1 MQKKRSIRY
10 FLTGLLLGPFLSP
23 AQEDPAPEFDV
34 EQSAKV
40 FLEAYSDEFQENFFE
55 ALKQKGIE
63 NYDKAVNF
71 LLKCKQLDASKR
83 VVDHELAKVYF
94 EIRQYPLAEEYA
106 LTAVNSEP
114 GNYWYAETLVRILQK
129 QGKSV
134 ENMASEIPFG
144 HPEFDENLARIYFKK
159 GNYETALAILK
170 KVKKSTFTEVLT
182 SKINDSI
189 EKREARIASTP
200 VASDQTETGPN
211 ALEVYKMR
219 MAALLRAQSF
229 PTLQQLAEEAL
240 ESYPSQ
246 PYFYY
251 VLGHALNQRGKAQQA
266 VEPLET
272 ALDYLIDDGAL
283 ANKIYQELADAYTAL
298 DNPVKA
304 NTYLRKIEP
313 GF

>member
-1 MQKKRSIRY
+1 M
-10 FLTGLLLGPFLSP
+10 GLLLGPFLSP
-23 AQEDPAPEFDV
+23 AQENPAPALDV
-34 EQSAKV
+34 EQSAEV

-63 NYDKAVNF
+63 NYDKAVNS
-71 LLKCKQLDASKR
+71 LLKCKQLDASNP

-114 GNYWYAETLVRILQK
+114 GNFWYAETLVRILQK

-134 ENMASEIPFG
+134 EDTVSEIPFG
-144 HPEFDENLARIYFKK
+144 HPEFVENLARIYFKK
-159 GNYETALAILK
+159 GNYETALSLLRKA
-170 KVKKSTFTEVLT
+170 KKSSFTELLT
-182 SKINDSI
+182 SKIRDSI
-189 EKREARIASTP
+189 EKREARKASTP
-200 VASDQTETGPN
+200 VASKQTDTGPN

-219 MAALLRAQSF
+219 IAALMRAQSF

-246 PYFYY
+246 PFFYY
-251 VLGHALNQRGKAQQA
+251 ALGHALNKRGKAQQA

-272 ALDYLIDDGAL
+272 ALDYLIDDIPL
-283 ANKIYQELADAYTAL
+283 SNKIYQELADAYTAL
-298 DNPVKA
+298 NNPVKA